1 MPSDDSLSMDGDAEE
16 GFEVL
21 LDEIKNKEKSLRDA
35 VYNLHKATSKEQRTT
50 LIKKAEQFY
59 KQAKENINVLKD
71 DLSSYNG
78 NKKKTYQTEM
88 KKLEQAIAKSYNDLT
103 QIKENRET
111 PGSVTTPTGSDH
123 GGNLSANTPTGS
135 RKSSSAK
142 TDDGMVTTP
151 GGSSSGGGSKKGSS
165 KKNYD
170 EQDGAIIMDDD
181 GANGQPKQ
189 LQKGHSR
196 VDEILTIYDKNNE
209 MLDNMIRIGDETIQI
224 GAAAAEKLKQQT
236 ERMVLIQKDLD
247 ELGDGL
253 KRAKKELNAFIRGTN
268 CDKAVICIFI
278 IIVLVMVAVIIG
290 WQVAKYV
297 CIKGVTNTCIGGF
310 SNSSSFSVSGSLEP
324 FKVDSLHSESASG
337 GSSGSGA
344 SGSGVSLNKDL
355 ITSLVT
361 TINEQQKKN

>member
-35 VYNLHKATSKEQRTT
+35 VYNLHKATSKEQRAT

-78 NKKKTYQTEM
+78 NKKKTYQMEM

-111 PGSVTTPTGSDH
+111 PGSVTTPTGSDN
-123 GGNLSANTPTGS
+123 GLSATTPTTGN
-135 RKSSSAK
+135 RKSSSNISK
-142 TDDGMVTTP
+142 TTSDDGMTTT
-151 GGSSSGGGSKKGSS
+151 STSSKKSG
-165 KKNYD
+165 KRNDKNYD

-181 GANGQPKQ
+181 GGNGQPKQ
-189 LQKGHSR
+189 MQKGHSR

-297 CIKGVTNTCIGGF
+297 CIKGITNTCIGGY
-310 SNSSSFSVSGSLEP
+310 SNSSSFSVKGSMEP
-324 FKVDSLHSESASG
+324 FKVDTLGEESLKVLSTP
-337 GSSGSGA
+337 
-344 SGSGVSLNKDL
+344 
-355 ITSLVT
+355 ITT
-361 TINEQQKKN
+361 TIVAEKKVN

>member
-1 MPSDDSLSMDGDAEE
+1 M
-16 GFEVL
+16 
-21 LDEIKNKEKSLRDA
+21 
-35 VYNLHKATSKEQRTT
+35 
-50 LIKKAEQFY
+50 
-59 KQAKENINVLKD
+59 
-71 DLSSYNG
+71 
-78 NKKKTYQTEM
+78 EM

-111 PGSVTTPTGSDH
+111 PGSVTTPTGSDN
-123 GGNLSANTPTGS
+123 GLSATTPTTGN
-135 RKSSSAK
+135 RKSSSNISK
-142 TDDGMVTTP
+142 TTSDDGMTTT
-151 GGSSSGGGSKKGSS
+151 STSSKKSG
-165 KKNYD
+165 KRNDKNYD

-181 GANGQPKQ
+181 GGNGQPKQ
-189 LQKGHSR
+189 MQKGHSR

-297 CIKGVTNTCIGGF
+297 CIKGITNTCIGRY
-310 SNSSSFSVSGSLEP
+310 SNSSSFSVKGSMEP
-324 FKVDSLHSESASG
+324 FKVDTLGEESLKVLSTP
-337 GSSGSGA
+337 
-344 SGSGVSLNKDL
+344 
-355 ITSLVT
+355 ITT
-361 TINEQQKKN
+361 TIVAEKKVN